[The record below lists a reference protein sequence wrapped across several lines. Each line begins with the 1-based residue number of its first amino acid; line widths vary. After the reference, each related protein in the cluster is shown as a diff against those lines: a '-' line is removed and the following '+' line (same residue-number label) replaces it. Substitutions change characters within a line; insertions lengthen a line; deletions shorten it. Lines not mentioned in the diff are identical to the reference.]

1 MHKKKSE
8 NEENSFLCYMTCS
21 GYGGPLKDIPP
32 EKFNC
37 TAVPKSYH
45 SPWEQA
51 IISDPALADTLI
63 SHMPELEP
71 QTNLPGYKSFNR

>member
-1 MHKKKSE
+1 MV
-8 NEENSFLCYMTCS
+8 NRCLCCVTQP
-21 GYGGPLKDIPP
+21 GYGGPLKDVPA

-51 IISDPALADTLI
+51 IIRDPALAETLVARL
-63 SHMPELEP
+63 PEPEP
-71 QTNLPGYKSFNR
+71 RADLPGYKSFNR